1 MNAKKN
7 VLILYGALISVIF
20 SGAVLFDLLAIAK
33 VFDPFVGEKILIRLI
48 YFPCFFVLTYC
59 WGSIQIRSR
68 VSKAASACL
77 IALLASVAICLVPL
91 IPGVGAILLFLL
103 LGGLIAASIG
113 CAAYG
118 VSQWNEICIP
128 YGILCLLPGYCGVN
142 SFIIGSA
149 SGSGAGSMTTAIWS
163 MILLPLFFALIIL
176 DMVMVHKRLLPKCA
190 E

>member
-1 MNAKKN
+1 MNTKKKAH
-7 VLILYGALISVIF
+7 ILYGILIF
-20 SGAVLFDLLAIAK
+20 SILLGVTLFDFLSIIK
-33 VFDPFVGEKILIRLI
+33 VIDPYRGEKIVVTLI
-48 YFPCFFVLTYC
+48 YLPCLLIFLYC

-103 LGGLIAASIG
+103 LGGLIAAGIG

-118 VSQWNEICIP
+118 VSQWNEVCIP

-142 SFIIGSA
+142 FFIIGAA
-149 SGSGAGSMTTAIWS
+149 SGSGADSMTTAIWS
-163 MILLPLFFALIIL
+163 IILLPLFCTLIIL
-176 DMVMVHKRLLPKCA
+176 DMVMVHKRLLPKCT